1 VKKNIEQPTSNPSLC
16 PCGSQ
21 ESYANCC
28 EPLHKGEAAPSAE
41 ALMRSRYSA
50 YVLGLSDYL
59 QKSWHSSKRPSR
71 VRLFDHQWIGLKIV
85 STEAGQTDDNND
97 IVEFIAKYKQN
108 GKAFRLHERSRFI
121 KEKGHWFYVDG
132 DIQ

>member
-1 VKKNIEQPTSNPSLC
+1 VKKNIEQPTSNTTLC
-16 PCGSQ
+16 PCSSQ

-28 EPLHKGEAAPSAE
+28 EPLHKGKAAPTAE

-59 QKSWHSSKRPSR
+59 QTSWHSSKRPSR
-71 VRLFDHQWIGLKIV
+71 VRLFDHKWTRLKIIY
-85 STEAGQTDDNND
+85 TEAGQSNDDKG

-108 GKAFRLHERSRFI
+108 GKAFSLHERSRFV
-121 KEKGHWFYVDG
+121 KENGHWFYVDG